1 MSNYE
6 TSLKASLDNL
16 SDDEISKQLKTG
28 YFSDESQVIA
38 AQVLS
43 EREFGD
49 NKSIVK
55 EQAHQTEFES
65 PAYLS
70 SEQNKKYIKGKV
82 IVWMVTLF
90 LIGAGFLDTTS
101 KNKFEFYFFNGLVC
115 AFIGTIIHLIYINVK
130 KRDWTTAELKKTYQR
145 NFVGALVVIGITFI
159 SKISRI
165 NLDTFPAIA
174 WLDLVVLSIIFMM
187 FLKSKKLANHVFAIY
202 CLIPIATDFVFVSND
217 STMIWAFGFLVSA
230 KSILISEVIN
240 PESSESTN
248 L

>member
-6 TSLKASLDNL
+6 TRLKASLVNL
-16 SDDEISKQLKTG
+16 SDDEISKKLKIGNLSGEARVVT
-28 YFSDESQVIA
+28 E
-38 AQVLS
+38 QVLN

-49 NKSIVK
+49 NKSVVK
-55 EQAHQTEFES
+55 GQAHHAELES
-65 PAYLS
+65 SLYLN
-70 SEQNKKYIKGKV
+70 SEQNKKYVKGKV

-101 KNKFEFYFFNGLVC
+101 KNIFEFKFLNGLIC
-115 AFIGTIIHLIYINVK
+115 AFIGTMIHLIYINVK
-130 KRDWTTAELKKTYQR
+130 KKDWTTAELKKTYQR

-202 CLIPIATDFVFVSND
+202 CLIPIATDFVFVSNG

-240 PESSESTN
+240 LESSESTY

>member
-1 MSNYE
+1 M
-6 TSLKASLDNL
+6 K
-16 SDDEISKQLKTG
+16 LKTG

-70 SEQNKKYIKGKV
+70 SEQNKKYIKGNV

-115 AFIGTIIHLIYINVK
+115 AFIGTIIHLIYINFEK
-130 KRDWTTAELKKTYQR
+130 KVWTTAELTKAYKR
-145 NFVGALVVIGITFI
+145 NFIGALVVIGITFI
-159 SKISRI
+159 FNISRI
-165 NLDTFPAIA
+165 NLDTSPIMA
-174 WLDLVVLSIIFMM
+174 WLDLAVLSTIFMM
-187 FLKSKKLANHVFAIY
+187 YVKSKKSTNYVFAIY
-202 CLIPIATDFVFVSND
+202 SLLPIATDFLFGSNG
-217 STMIWAFGFLVSA
+217 STMIFAFGFLVSA
-230 KSILISEVIN
+230 KSILIDEVIN
-240 PESSESTN
+240 AKSSASTQ
-248 L
+248 

>member
-1 MSNYE
+1 M
-6 TSLKASLDNL
+6 K
-16 SDDEISKQLKTG
+16 LKTG

-70 SEQNKKYIKGKV
+70 SEQNKKYVKGNV

-101 KNKFEFYFFNGLVC
+101 KNKFEFYFLNGLVC
-115 AFIGTIIHLIYINVK
+115 AFIGTIIHLIYINFK
-130 KRDWTTAELKKTYQR
+130 KKVWTTAELTKAYKR

-159 SKISRI
+159 FNISRI
-165 NLDTFPAIA
+165 NLDTSPIMA
-174 WLDLVVLSIIFMM
+174 WLDLAVLSTIFMM
-187 FLKSKKLANHVFAIY
+187 YVKSKKSTNYAFAIY
-202 CLIPIATDFVFVSND
+202 SLMPIATDFLFGSNG
-217 STMIWAFGFLVSA
+217 STMIFAFGFLVSA
-230 KSILISEVIN
+230 KSILIDEVIN
-240 PESSESTN
+240 AKSSASTQ
-248 L
+248 